1 MMNTLKV
8 GFLLSLLTALFVG
21 IGYSLGGQ
29 SGMLMAFGFAVI
41 MNVGSYWFSDKIVLK
56 MYGAREVSPGEH
68 PELYQMTENLCR
80 KANLP
85 MPKLYIIDDPQPNA
99 FATGRNPQNAAVA
112 VNQGLLD
119 LLNRDEVEGVVAH
132 ELAHV
137 KHRDTL
143 TMTIVATIAGAI
155 MMLVQMAQF
164 AAIFGGG
171 RDDEEGGNPIVLLAG
186 MIIAPIAATMIQ
198 MGVSRARE
206 YEADASAARFTGS
219 PYGLIGALSKLEAGT
234 RQIPPAHANPQTAHM
249 FIANPL
255 AGLGGGLM
263 SLFSTH
269 PPMEK
274 RIAALQALSAG
285 SVDSPY
291 KVKY

>member
-21 IGYSLGGQ
+21 IGYTLGGQ
-29 SGMLMAFGFAVI
+29 NGMVMAFGFALL
-41 MNVGSYWFSDKIVLK
+41 MNAGSYWFSDKIVLK
-56 MYGAREVSPGEH
+56 MYGAREVTAGQE

-80 KANLP
+80 RANLP
-85 MPKLYIIDDPQPNA
+85 MPKLYVIDDPQPNA
-99 FATGRNPQNAAVA
+99 FATGRDPNHAAVA
-112 VNQGLLD
+112 VNRGLLD

-155 MMLVQMAQF
+155 MMLVQIAQF
-164 AAIFGGG
+164 GAMFGGG
-171 RDDEEGGNPIVLLAG
+171 RSDDDEGANPIVLLVG
-186 MIIAPIAATMIQ
+186 IIIAPIAATMIQ
-198 MGVSRARE
+198 MAVSRARE
-206 YEADASAARFTGS
+206 FEADASAARFTGS
-219 PYGLIGALSKLEAGT
+219 PYGLIGALGKLDAGT

-274 RIAALQALSAG
+274 RIAALRALDAG
-285 SVDSPY
+285 SVGAPY
-291 KVKY
+291 TVK